1 MDKEYYIDINNWRKI
16 LDEYLSAIKDAD
28 NLNEATDI
36 IENAILYMDMVNFS
50 ISSVMDD
57 YEDKMLKILE
67 KY

>member
-28 NLNEATDI
+28 NLNEAADI
-36 IENAILYMDMVNFS
+36 IENAILY
-50 ISSVMDD
+50 MDD